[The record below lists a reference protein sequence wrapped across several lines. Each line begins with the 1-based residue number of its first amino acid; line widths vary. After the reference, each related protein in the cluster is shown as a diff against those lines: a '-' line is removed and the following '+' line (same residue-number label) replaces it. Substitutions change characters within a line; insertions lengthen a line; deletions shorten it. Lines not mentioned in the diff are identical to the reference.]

1 MSKAKKPEVASYFHN
16 DTNSISHLVFDRS
29 SRAAAIIDPVLDFDA
44 RSGKISTQ
52 GADRMVTLAKAEGL
66 NLKWILE
73 THIHADHLTAAPY
86 VKMRLGGQ
94 IGAGAGVVEMQR
106 IWNGAF
112 NFKDGSQA
120 EPDAF
125 DHLFEDGE
133 VFAIGALEGV
143 VMATPGHTSADVTY
157 HIGDAAFIGD
167 TLFMPDYGT
176 ARADFP
182 GGGAR
187 ELYRSIQSLLSLPDE
202 TRLFL
207 CHDYLTRGRTQH
219 RWETTVH
226 DQRRNIMIAGRSED
240 EFAALRDER
249 DKSLG
254 YPALFYQSLQMNLRA
269 GLAPSPEDNGVS
281 YLKFPLS

>member
-1 MSKAKKPEVASYFHN
+1 MSKAKKPEVASYFHH
-16 DTNSISHLVFDRS
+16 DTNSVSHMVFDRS

-44 RSGKISTQ
+44 RSGKISTHSV
-52 GADRMVTLAKAEGL
+52 DRMVTLAKAEGL

-73 THIHADHLTAAPY
+73 THIHTDRLTAAPY

-94 IGAGAGVVEMQR
+94 IAAGVGVVEMQR
-106 IWNGAF
+106 MWNATF
-112 NFKDGSQA
+112 NFTGDAQA
-120 EPDAF
+120 VPDVF

-157 HIGDAAFIGD
+157 VIGDAAFIGD

-187 ELYRSIQSLLSLPDE
+187 ELYRSIQSLLALPDE
-202 TRLFL
+202 IRVFL
-207 CHDYLTRGRTQH
+207 CHDYLAKGRAQH
-219 RWETTVH
+219 RWETTVR
-226 DQRRNIMIAGRSED
+226 DQRRNVMIVEKSED
-240 EFAALRDER
+240 DFIASREER
-249 DKSLG
+249 DKTLG
-254 YPALFYQSLQMNLRA
+254 FPALFYPSLQINLRA
-269 GLAPSPEDNGVS
+269 GLAPAPEDNGVS
-281 YLKFPLS
+281 YLKLPLS